1 MYQSGQ
7 EVLRSQAFAFIVYKN
22 SKTNKNKNLCLSTVC
37 DNCNLI
43 NESELEPLKRCTKCK
58 WVYYCNRSCQKK
70 AWKNYHEECIHY
82 PKIFCLNF
90 QTSNPANGVSTGSQ

>member
-7 EVLRSQAFAFIVYKN
+7 EVLRSQAFAFIVYKT
-22 SKTNKNKNLCLSTVC
+22 SKINKTKNFCISTVC

-58 WVYYCNRSCQKK
+58 WVYYCNRSCQKN
-70 AWKNYHEECIHY
+70 AWKNYHEECIHD
-82 PKIFCLNF
+82 PKIFCHNF
-90 QTSNPANGVSTGSQ
+90 